1 MKKTLALV
9 IFILIL
15 SGCSSLKVSH
25 DIGPDAS
32 FSSLETFSFQ
42 PHTAANRDTLNEDRI
57 IKAIKNSLES
67 KGYRFSE
74 TRPANFKIQFQL
86 ESIPNVPS
94 NVSFG
99 LGLGSFSGNLGGSIG
114 TSHRKT
120 YNQDTIVIDL
130 LSPANGKLLWRGT
143 ATDKLNQAET
153 PEQRQIQINKLV
165 NAILQPFPN

>member
-1 MKKTLALV
+1 MKKALTLV

-15 SGCSSLKVSH
+15 NGCSSLKVSH
-25 DIGPDAS
+25 DIDPDAS
-32 FSSLETFSFQ
+32 LASLETFTFQ
-42 PHTAANRDTLNEDRI
+42 PHITANQDTLNEDRA
-57 IKAIKNSLES
+57 IKAIKNNLES
-67 KGYRFSE
+67 KGYRFSK
-74 TRPANFKIQFQL
+74 TRPTDFEIQFQL
-86 ESIPNVPS
+86 QSTPNVPS

-120 YNQDTIVIDL
+120 YNQDTIVIDV

-153 PEQRQIQINKLV
+153 PEQRQIQINGLV